1 MVGDFSMPQE
11 QLKSVTVPTLVADSA
26 SMPWISTACQV
37 LAGVLPDATRVTLA
51 DQPHNVDAAALAPV
65 ITKFFQAAP

>member
-1 MVGDFSMPQE
+1 
-11 QLKSVTVPTLVADSA
+11 VPTLVADSA
-26 SMPWISTACQV
+26 SMPWICTACQV